1 MLLPSTLTLFERSTL
16 ACSLRDGHCFP
27 PFQIN
32 FLNHTSPV
40 GVASLGSRVDDIGS
54 DCINWTTRVD
64 DIGSDC
70 INRTSRVDDIGSD
83 CVNRTSRADD
93 SGSDYFNR
101 TSRVDDSGSDCI
113 NRTTRADDSGSDY
126 INRTWEYKKGRQ
138 AGARS
143 SGTTESRRVA
153 LSEKINNQQSKKF

>member
-54 DCINWTTRVD
+54 DCINRTSRVD
-64 DIGSDC
+64 DIGSDY
-70 INRTSRVDDIGSD
+70 INRTSRADDSGSD

-93 SGSDYFNR
+93 SGSD
-101 TSRVDDSGSDCI
+101 CI
-113 NRTTRADDSGSDY
+113 NRTTRADDSASDS
-126 INRTWEYKKGRQ
+126 INRTWENKKGGRQ
-138 AGARS
+138 VLDLREHRKAG
-143 SGTTESRRVA
+143 G
-153 LSEKINNQQSKKF
+153 